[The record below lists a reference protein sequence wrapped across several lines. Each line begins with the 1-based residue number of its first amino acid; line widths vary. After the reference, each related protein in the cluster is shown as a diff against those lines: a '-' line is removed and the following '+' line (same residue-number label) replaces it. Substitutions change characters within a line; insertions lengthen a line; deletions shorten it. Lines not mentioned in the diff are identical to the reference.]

1 MTPDE
6 HDAFRSIV
14 RDELA
19 ASEQRITAATA
30 ANLTDLRN
38 ALRDQMAISGRSR
51 RFRFNS
57 RSGS

>member
-38 ALRDQMAISGRSR
+38 ELRD
-51 RFRFNS
+51 
-57 RSGS
+57 